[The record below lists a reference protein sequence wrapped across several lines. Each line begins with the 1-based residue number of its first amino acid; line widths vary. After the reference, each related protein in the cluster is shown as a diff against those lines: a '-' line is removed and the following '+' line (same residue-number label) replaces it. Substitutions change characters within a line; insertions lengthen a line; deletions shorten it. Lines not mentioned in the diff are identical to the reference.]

1 VGFTD
6 GYELKSTKIGY
17 GEGLRELGGLNK
29 RVVAIGGDIT
39 GSTSVNIFSDKYP
52 ERFYSLGIAEQNM
65 ATVATGLSLTGFVP
79 FYTTYGVFA
88 AGRCW
93 EQIRTTICYND
104 ANVKIGVAH
113 GGVSVGPDGAT
124 HQALEDVAI
133 LRTLPRM
140 KIVVPCDAIET
151 HKATVAIGQIVGP
164 AAVRFGRAAVPVLTN
179 EETPFEFG
187 KGYIMREDGTDVAII
202 ANGPMVWMSL
212 EAMKNLRAQGI
223 KARLINLHTV
233 KPIDKEIIIKAAQD
247 CGAIVTA
254 EEHQIMG
261 GMGSAVAEVLAE
273 NHPIHIRFVGIQDR
287 FGESGKP
294 DELWAEFNIH
304 HTDIEDAVKNVLN
317 AKKITI

>member
-1 VGFTD
+1 MGFTND
-6 GYELKSTKIGY
+6 YELKSTKVGY
-17 GEGLRELGGLNK
+17 GEGLRELGSLDK
-29 RVVAIGGDIT
+29 RIIAIGGDIT
-39 GSTSVNIFSDKYP
+39 GSTSVNIFSEAFP

-65 ATVATGLSLTGFVP
+65 ATVATGLALTGFVP

-88 AGRCW
+88 TGRCW

-140 KIVVPCDAIET
+140 KVVVPCDAIET
-151 HKATVAIGQIVGP
+151 HKATVAVGQIAGP
-164 AAVRFGRAAVPVLTN
+164 AAVRFGRAAVPVLTKD
-179 EETPFEFG
+179 ETPFVFG
-187 KGYIMREDGTDVAII
+187 KGYIFREDGTDVAII
-202 ANGPMVWMSL
+202 ANGPMVWMGL

-233 KPIDKEIIIKAAQD
+233 KPIDKDIIIKAAQD
-247 CGAIVTA
+247 CNAIVTA

-273 NHPIHIRFVGIQDR
+273 NNPTNMRFVGIQDR
-287 FGESGKP
+287 FGDSGKP
-294 DELWAEFNIH
+294 KELWAEFNIH
-304 HTDIEDAVKNVLN
+304 HHDIENAVINVLN
-317 AKKITI
+317 AKKIST